1 MEYRTK
7 RWIRYW
13 FKAGYRK
20 GHGIHSPFLYHLI
33 SAVIWNDGFFSAY
46 PKIESAELFLN
57 KLLSSERDSQLKKNR
72 RTDLPVSLGKLVFRL
87 VNEFQPG
94 RIFSYGPTN
103 GINLLFLSLADS
115 RIKVFARDTDITN
128 KPVCYKLL
136 NRFGM
141 NNVLIGDTIFS
152 GQSNFKL
159 VNLPDNPCRVKEIF
173 ADQIV
178 NHGDDDVLIVRGI
191 HQSAEMESVWCD
203 FIKKEEV
210 RVSLDLF
217 EIGIVLMRPMLQKED
232 FILRF

>member
-7 RWIRYW
+7 RWISYW
-13 FKAGYRK
+13 IKAGHRK

-33 SAVIWNDGFFSAY
+33 SSVIWNDGFFSAY
-46 PKIESAELFLN
+46 PKIESANLFLN
-57 KLLSSERDSQLKKNR
+57 KLLTTEGDPQIIKDR
-72 RTDLPVSLGKLVFRL
+72 RTDLPVSFGKMVFRL
-87 VNEFQPG
+87 VNELQPE

-103 GINLLFLSLADS
+103 GLNLLFLSLADS
-115 RIKVFARDTDITN
+115 RIKVYARDTDIPN

-141 NNVLIGDTIFS
+141 NNVLIGDS
-152 GQSNFKL
+152 VKSDRSNFKMI
-159 VNLPDNPCRVKEIF
+159 NLPDNPDKVKEIF

-191 HQSAEMESVWCD
+191 HQSAGMESVWCD

-217 EIGIVLMRPMLQKED
+217 EIGIVLMRSRLQKED